1 MATARG
7 YILEGQAGQKGCS
20 RQFACQG
27 RTQEEKELQLEL
39 NAVVDNGGVIHYL
52 QLITG
57 PTNRACPWN
66 TGGPSPEAIRAGSW
80 NPRPSLYSD
89 IWAATDTLPAGDYNK
104 KWQVNAGLNWS
115 F

>member
-1 MATARG
+1 M
-7 YILEGQAGQKGCS
+7 EGQAGQKGCS

-57 PTNRACPWN
+57 PRTEPVRR
-66 TGGPSPEAIRAGSW
+66 IRADH
-80 NPRPSLYSD
+80 PQRE
-89 IWAATDTLPAGDYNK
+89 
-104 KWQVNAGLNWS
+104 
-115 F
+115 

>member
-1 MATARG
+1 MRNETAPVTGVELSRRLKVTRQTIVGDVALLRSAGRPIMATARG
-7 YILEGQAGQKGCS
+7 YILEGQAGQKECS

-57 PTNRACPWN
+57 PKNRACP
-66 TGGPSPEAIRAGSW
+66 
-80 NPRPSLYSD
+80 
-89 IWAATDTLPAGDYNK
+89 
-104 KWQVNAGLNWS
+104 
-115 F
+115 

>member
-1 MATARG
+1 M
-7 YILEGQAGQKGCS
+7 EGQAGQKGCS

-57 PTNRACPWN
+57 PKNRACP
-66 TGGPSPEAIRAGSW
+66 
-80 NPRPSLYSD
+80 
-89 IWAATDTLPAGDYNK
+89 
-104 KWQVNAGLNWS
+104 
-115 F
+115 